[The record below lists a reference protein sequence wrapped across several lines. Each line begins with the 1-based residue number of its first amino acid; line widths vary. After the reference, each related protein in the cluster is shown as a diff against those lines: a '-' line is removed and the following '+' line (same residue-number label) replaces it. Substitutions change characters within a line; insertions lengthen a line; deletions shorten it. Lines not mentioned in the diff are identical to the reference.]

1 MAQMELSA
9 FARQCLSR
17 RVASIETLSGEL
29 ESIVK
34 ERNKLAIKFKWQF
47 TVENAG
53 EKLSRHYEKVILKTF
68 LPLATKC
75 FTLSE
80 LKFMKIAVAMSGGV
94 DSSSAAAL
102 LKEQGHE
109 LVGFTM
115 QLWNQRRHISTDEN
129 GDPLPSRCCSLDDV
143 YDARRV
149 AESLGF
155 PFYVL
160 NLEQEFE
167 KSVVE
172 PFVQSYLAGETPIPC
187 VACNS
192 RLKFASL
199 DKLAQ
204 SLGCDKV
211 ATGHYA
217 RVRFDAEKNRYRLFR
232 GRNHWKDQSYFLWE
246 LTQDQLSRAYFP
258 LGEMLKSEVREIA
271 RRANLYVAEKQE
283 SQEICFVPD
292 GKYAEFIDRYLA
304 HENRLNEL
312 PQKGD
317 IVNALGEKLNE
328 HAGIH
333 RYTVGQRRG
342 LGIAHEKPLY
352 VVQIEKAKNQIVVGE
367 KDELE
372 SIEFAVRDV
381 NWVAFDAPEKPV
393 RAFVKVRYRHE
404 PASATVYALPENK
417 ARIVFDEP
425 QRAVTPGQ
433 AAVFYDGEETLGGGW
448 IVRGR

>member
-1 MAQMELSA
+1 
-9 FARQCLSR
+9 
-17 RVASIETLSGEL
+17 
-29 ESIVK
+29 
-34 ERNKLAIKFKWQF
+34 
-47 TVENAG
+47 
-53 EKLSRHYEKVILKTF
+53 
-68 LPLATKC
+68 
-75 FTLSE
+75 
-80 LKFMKIAVAMSGGV
+80 MKIAVAMSGGV

-115 QLWNQRRHISTDEN
+115 QLWNQRRGINVDEN
-129 GDPLPSRCCSLDDV
+129 GDSLPSRCCSLDDV

-172 PFVQSYLAGETPIPC
+172 PFVQSYLDGETPIPC

-211 ATGHYA
+211 ATGHFA
-217 RVRFDAEKNRYRLFR
+217 RVEYDETANCYRLFR

-246 LTQDQLSRAYFP
+246 LTQDQLSRAFFP
-258 LGEMLKSEVREIA
+258 LGEMLKSEVRDIA
-271 RRANLYVAEKQE
+271 RDANLYVAEKQE

-292 GKYAEFIDRYLA
+292 GKYSEFIDRYLA
-304 HENRLNEL
+304 HENRSDEL
-312 PQKGD
+312 PEAGE
-317 IVNALGEKLNE
+317 IVNAKGEKIGE
-328 HAGIH
+328 HSGIH
-333 RYTVGQRRG
+333 RYTIGQRRG

-352 VVQIEKAKNQIVVGE
+352 VVQIERAKNQIVAGE
-367 KDELE
+367 KEELDAL
-372 SIEFAVRDV
+372 EFTAKGV
-381 NWVAFDAPEKPV
+381 NWVAFDEPTEPV
-393 RAFVKVRYRHE
+393 RASVKVRYRHE
-404 PASATVYALPENK
+404 PAPATIYALPENR

-425 QRAVTPGQ
+425 QAAITPGQ
-433 AAVFYDGEETLGGGW
+433 ATVFYNGEEVVGGGW
-448 IVRGR
+448 IIKDT